1 MTLPSKFWKN
11 NKEESE
17 LLNNIRSRDEAI
29 VFTINMFK
37 GGVGK
42 STLSNLFGYIANR
55 YDLKVLFIDT
65 DPQRTLTKKLSKNF
79 STKNE
84 ANYSFM
90 EGIKK
95 GTLSESISTLSN
107 NIDVIKGDWNLAWF
121 DRFSRRSLNIKD
133 EFYVYSALIQNL
145 KKNYDFII
153 FDSVPTT
160 TTLTHNCIVASD
172 YVIVP
177 VESEEDCYDNSMD
190 YMFYLSQMKQYN
202 EKLDVLGIIIYLTED
217 DNKTNNQYVKKYR
230 NEYDDIV
237 LNNVINRSRRVMT
250 WGSQGISENKPY
262 DKKTLQKY
270 INVFWEFM
278 VRLEERGA
286 FNGKN

>member
-1 MTLPSKFWKN
+1 MTLPSKFWKS

-286 FNGKN
+286 FNGR

>member
-1 MTLPSKFWKN
+1 MPFLSKFWKS

-79 STKNE
+79 NTKKE
-84 ANYSFM
+84 ANCSFM

-133 EFYVYSALIQNL
+133 EFYVYSSLIQNL
-145 KKNYDFII
+145 KKDYDFIF

-160 TTLTHNCIVASD
+160 TTLTHNCVVASD

-202 EKLDVLGIIIYLTED
+202 EKLDVLGIIIYLTEE

-230 NEYDDIV
+230 EEYDDIV
-237 LNNVINRSRRVMT
+237 LKNVINRSRRVMT
-250 WGSQGISENKPY
+250 WGAQGISENKPY
-262 DKKTLQKY
+262 DKKTLPKY

-278 VRLEERGA
+278 FRLEERGA
-286 FNGKN
+286 FNGK

>member
-1 MTLPSKFWKN
+1 
-11 NKEESE
+11 
-17 LLNNIRSRDEAI
+17 
-29 VFTINMFK
+29 
-37 GGVGK
+37 
-42 STLSNLFGYIANR
+42 
-55 YDLKVLFIDT
+55 
-65 DPQRTLTKKLSKNF
+65 
-79 STKNE
+79 
-84 ANYSFM
+84 
-90 EGIKK
+90 
-95 GTLSESISTLSN
+95 
-107 NIDVIKGDWNLAWF
+107 
-121 DRFSRRSLNIKD
+121 
-133 EFYVYSALIQNL
+133 

>member
-1 MTLPSKFWKN
+1 MTLLSEFWN
-11 NKEESE
+11 ASQEEKH
-17 LLNNIRSRDEAI
+17 LLNKIKNKDEAI

-79 STKNE
+79 NTKIE
-84 ANYSFM
+84 AKYSFM

-95 GTLSESISTLSN
+95 GTLKESISTLSN
-107 NIDVIKGDWNLAWF
+107 NIDIIKGDWNLAWF
-121 DRFSRRSLNIKD
+121 DRFSRQSLNIKD
-133 EFYVYSALIQNL
+133 EFYVYRSLIENL
-145 KKNYDFII
+145 KQEYDFIF

-160 TTLTHNCIVASD
+160 TTLTHNCIVATD

-177 VESEEDCYDNSMD
+177 VESEEDCYDNSID

-202 EKLDVLGIIIYLTED
+202 ENLDVLGIIIYLTEE
-217 DNKTNNQYVKKYR
+217 DNKINNQYVKKYR
-230 NEYDDIV
+230 DEYDEIV
-237 LNNVINRSRRVMT
+237 LQNVITRSRRVMT

-262 DKKTLQKY
+262 DKKTLNKY
-270 INVFWEFM
+270 INAFWEFM
-278 VRLEERGA
+278 FRLEERGA
-286 FNGKN
+286 FNGK

>member
-286 FNGKN
+286 FNGR

>member
-133 EFYVYSALIQNL
+133 EFYVYSALIQN
-145 KKNYDFII
+145 
-153 FDSVPTT
+153 
-160 TTLTHNCIVASD
+160 
-172 YVIVP
+172 
-177 VESEEDCYDNSMD
+177 
-190 YMFYLSQMKQYN
+190 
-202 EKLDVLGIIIYLTED
+202 
-217 DNKTNNQYVKKYR
+217 
-230 NEYDDIV
+230 
-237 LNNVINRSRRVMT
+237 
-250 WGSQGISENKPY
+250 
-262 DKKTLQKY
+262 
-270 INVFWEFM
+270 
-278 VRLEERGA
+278 
-286 FNGKN
+286 